1 MIDPNAPRN
10 QRAGAFL
17 KNPLE
22 VCRRSADTE
31 HAESPLWH
39 PPGMVDY
46 ACEMS

>member
-22 VCRRSADTE
+22 VCRRSADKE
-31 HAESPLWH
+31 HAESLLWH

-46 ACEMS
+46 AYEMS